1 MSQLTPLVTNPLKF
15 SPSILPL
22 TGFSSHTTFSV
33 SSTRQVSA
41 YSRAAAVSTQI
52 PSMLKNGFIHPLHV
66 GREWR
71 RDVESGCHSV
81 SKSALNSK
89 QSSCLRLPRAGI
101 AGVAHQTLLT
111 CRLIE
116 ALLDLHPIPFMLS

>member
-1 MSQLTPLVTNPLKF
+1 MAAPPGGHTQSVQEAEEVACFVHLLVSNPLKF
-15 SPSILPL
+15 SPLILPL

-71 RDVESGCHSV
+71 RDVESG
-81 SKSALNSK
+81 
-89 QSSCLRLPRAGI
+89 
-101 AGVAHQTLLT
+101 
-111 CRLIE
+111 
-116 ALLDLHPIPFMLS
+116 